1 MVSGMERQPSSPL
14 RNNLERQVIFGLR
27 YNSIGSPGVS
37 KRCTQITLR
46 FMPTWGAHMH
56 TPGCS
61 ESVTDRYLRLP
72 SHGSTDSFGSIATTA
87 RKQEHREWEQGA
99 IPCSI

>member
-1 MVSGMERQPSSPL
+1 MVSGMERQTSSPL

-27 YNSIGSPGVS
+27 YNSIGSPGLS

-46 FMPTWGAHMH
+46 FMPTWGAAMP

-61 ESVTDRYLRLP
+61 ESVTDRYMRLA
-72 SHGSTDSFGSIATTA
+72 STGSKGSLGSISTDGFRKIGRTA
-87 RKQEHREWEQGA
+87 CRDRVCQYV
-99 IPCSI
+99 